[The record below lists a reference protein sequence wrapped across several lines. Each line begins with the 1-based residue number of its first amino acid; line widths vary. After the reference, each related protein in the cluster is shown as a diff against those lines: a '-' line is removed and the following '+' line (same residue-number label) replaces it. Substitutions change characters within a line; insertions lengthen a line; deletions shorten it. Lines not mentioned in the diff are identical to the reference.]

1 MNIKKLIFFGVILL
15 VILASLFFVVGYTVD
30 DNYDVKQIAVE
41 SKDLVFY
48 SNDKPVNKVVVD
60 KRVPKGTVVDENET
74 VQVWIE

>member
-1 MNIKKLIFFGVILL
+1 ML
-15 VILASLFFVVGYTVD
+15 VMLAGLFFVVRYVMD
-30 DNYDVKQIAVE
+30 DKYEIKKIAVE